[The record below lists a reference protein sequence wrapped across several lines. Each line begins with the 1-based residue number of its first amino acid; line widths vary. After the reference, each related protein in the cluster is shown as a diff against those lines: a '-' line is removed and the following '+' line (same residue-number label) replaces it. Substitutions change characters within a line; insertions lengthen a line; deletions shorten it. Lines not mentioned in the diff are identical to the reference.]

1 MFKHTVEERHV
12 CNTIKED
19 IEAASIKTSIHYRLA
34 KPFISWLRSWW
45 VGNLGRGPEFV
56 WWNEER
62 AHSERMKQITC
73 VRRKTTGLKWQIS
86 SFRKHLLFINQFRGS
101 EIKGQFPSVLRT
113 WFRATAHSISRMTT
127 AVEEGSATV
136 PPLHPYLSAGRARE
150 GSVKCDVAKFRRP
163 RFEVTQNVDKL
174 FCALCTGPNSLCLVT
189 ELCLIIRV

>member
-12 CNTIKED
+12 CYTIKED

-56 WWNEER
+56 WWNER
-62 AHSERMKQITC
+62 AHSKRMKQITC
-73 VRRKTTGLKWQIS
+73 VRRKTAGLKWQIS
-86 SFRKHLLFINQFRGS
+86 SFWKHLLFIKQFRGS

-150 GSVKCDVAKFRRP
+150 GSVKCDVATFRRP

-174 FCALCTGPNSLCLVT
+174 IFPRCTSLNSLCLVT
-189 ELCLIIRV
+189 ELWL